1 MDVYREGFEG
11 QFLETSA
18 SYYSRMAA
26 EQATACT
33 LPEYLTMCDHQLGLE
48 TTRVANYLHEE
59 TEEKLVRVVKKE
71 MLEVRQAEVMAKVE
85 SGLVVVFGA
94 SLPFAEADA
103 AMVGLLY
110 KLYKDL
116 PTGLGD
122 ERLPEVVG
130 KPAITEMLFQHIKKL
145 GMDEV
150 AAQMGKEE
158 GGKEFIERLVAIHK
172 HFSVLFDEQCEGD
185 KDFHGALKQA
195 FSGYI
200 INNKDLKDPHFMCA
214 SPAFLLPPWRLCPGE
229 ENGKGGGREKRPR

>member
-214 SPAFLLPPWRLCPGE
+214 NPA
-229 ENGKGGGREKRPR
+229 RPRPLGVLPLLFSGR

>member
-1 MDVYREGFEG
+1 M
-11 QFLETSA
+11 
-18 SYYSRMAA
+18 
-26 EQATACT
+26 
-33 LPEYLTMCDHQLGLE
+33 
-48 TTRVANYLHEE
+48 
-59 TEEKLVRVVKKE
+59 
-71 MLEVRQAEVMAKVE
+71 
-85 SGLVVVFGA
+85 
-94 SLPFAEADA
+94 
-103 AMVGLLY
+103 
-110 KLYKDL
+110 
-116 PTGLGD
+116 
-122 ERLPEVVG
+122 VG

-214 SPAFLLPPWRLCPGE
+214 SPAFPLAL
-229 ENGKGGGREKRPR
+229 GGRWRAAPGGRDREGRKEEKSALWAT